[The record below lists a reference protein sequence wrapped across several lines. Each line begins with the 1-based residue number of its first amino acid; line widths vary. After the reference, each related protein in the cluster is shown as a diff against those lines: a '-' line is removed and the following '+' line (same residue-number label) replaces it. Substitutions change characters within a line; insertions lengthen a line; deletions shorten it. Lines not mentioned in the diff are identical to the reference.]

1 MSRQLLWAVLL
12 SLGLL
17 QNSFAAA
24 KLQIWPTHVY
34 ISKDQPIATVNLRN
48 LGNTA
53 VNLQGTAYAWEMDE
67 QGKTTLTDIDGFV
80 FYPKM
85 LTIEANEQKTLN
97 VGYDGDFP
105 ALEKPYRLKIR
116 ELPQLKNAQQ
126 TQTAESSLGIKPLLE
141 LSVPL
146 FVRSTRRDLSP
157 KASVETPSQ
166 TATGVRVGI
175 RNHGQQN
182 FLLRGVNLSWLDA
195 AGKTQFAQQHE
206 HAIRVLPQRRLRQDI
221 AIPTLSCGNASKLD
235 VELVLEQPFEPITHT
250 FALSPGQ
257 CLP

>member
-1 MSRQLLWAVLL
+1 MPKQLLWAVLL
-12 SLGLL
+12 ALGLM
-17 QNSFAAA
+17 QNGFAAA

-34 ISKDQPIATVNLRN
+34 ISKEQPIATVNLRN
-48 LGNTA
+48 LASTA

-67 QGKTTLTDIDGFV
+67 QGKTTLTDIGGFV

-85 LTIEANEQKTLN
+85 LSIAPNEQKTLN

-116 ELPQLKNAQQ
+116 ELPRLKNAEQ
-126 TQTAESSLGIKPLLE
+126 TQAAKSSLGIEPLLE

-146 FVRSTRRDLSP
+146 FVRNTRRDLAP
-157 KASVETPSQ
+157 KASVEAPSQ

-175 RNHGQQN
+175 RNQGQQN
-182 FLLRGVNLSWLDA
+182 FLLRGVNLSWQDA
-195 AGKTQFAQQHE
+195 AGKTQLAQGHE
-206 HAIRVLPQRRLRQDI
+206 QAIRVLPQRRLWQDI
-221 AIPTLSCGNASKLD
+221 AIPALSCGNASKLD
-235 VELVLEQPFEPITHT
+235 VELVLEQPFEPITQA

>member
-1 MSRQLLWAVLL
+1 MPKQLLWAVLL
-12 SLGLL
+12 GLGLM
-17 QNSFAAA
+17 QNGFAAA

-67 QGKTTLTDIDGFV
+67 QGKTRLTDIGGFV

-85 LTIEANEQKTLN
+85 LTIAPNEQKTLN

-116 ELPQLKNAQQ
+116 ELPQLKNTAQ
-126 TQTAESSLGIKPLLE
+126 TQAQSSLGIKPLLE

-146 FVRSTRRDLSP
+146 FVRSTRRDLPP
-157 KASVETPSQ
+157 KASVEAPSQ

-195 AGKTQFAQQHE
+195 ADKTQFAQQHE
-206 HAIRVLPQRRLRQDI
+206 HAIRVLPQRRLQQDI
-221 AIPTLSCGNASKLD
+221 VIPKLSCGNASKLD
-235 VELVLEQPFEPITHT
+235 VELVLEQPLEPIIHT